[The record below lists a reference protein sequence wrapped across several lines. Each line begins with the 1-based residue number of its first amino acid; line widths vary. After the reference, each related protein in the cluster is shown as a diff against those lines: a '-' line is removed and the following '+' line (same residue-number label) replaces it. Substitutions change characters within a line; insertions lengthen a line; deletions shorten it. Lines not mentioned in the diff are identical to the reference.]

1 MSAYDEQWWKKI
13 YRLLKRDKY
22 GFAHIN
28 DPVYGWEKDR
38 VVIKDEEKPK
48 IIPKKSEIDKIVSF
62 FYDV

>member
-1 MSAYDEQWWKKI
+1 M
-13 YRLLKRDKY
+13 Y

-28 DPVYGWEKDR
+28 DPVYGWKKDR